1 MTTISTAIRFAR
13 LGIAASLLG
22 AGLLI
27 GSVQPGSAAEIA
39 TTPIATPL
47 PHTQDASQSAP
58 GTTPAQAT
66 PAQATPVQY
75 SAPLLGAVGFGWG

>member
-13 LGIAASLLG
+13 FGIAASLLG

-39 TTPIATPL
+39 TTPIAIPL
-47 PHTQDASQSAP
+47 PHTQDVSQSAP
-58 GTTPAQAT
+58 GTTPAQG
-66 PAQATPVQY
+66 TPVQY